1 MSPLP
6 VVEQLDV
13 FEQLVAGLS
22 SGTPPAG
29 IDQFDFEGGEKA
41 FRHRVVPAI
50 AFTAH
55 AALDAVYRQQLL
67 ILVAGVLAAAIRVMQ
82 QTLRR
87 LTVLQCHLKGGQR
100 DPAFEPFAQRPAD
113 HAAREQIEDYRQ
125 VQPTLPGSTDR

>member
-22 SGTPPAG
+22 SATPLAL

-41 FRHRVVPAI
+41 FRHRFVPAI

-67 ILVAGVLAAAIRVMQ
+67 ILVAGVLTAAIRVMQ

-87 LTVLQCHLKGGQR
+87 LPVLQCHLEGVQH
-100 DPAFEPFAQRPAD
+100 DAPFESYTQRPAD
-113 HAAREQIEDYRQ
+113 HATREQIEDYRQ
-125 VQPTLPGSTDR
+125 V

>member
-13 FEQLVAGLS
+13 FEQLVACLS
-22 SGTPPAG
+22 SGTPPAR

-41 FRHRVVPAI
+41 FRHRVVPAV

-55 AALDAVYRQQLL
+55 AAVDAVYRQQLL

-87 LTVLQCHLKGGQR
+87 LTVSQGHLR
-100 DPAFEPFAQRPAD
+100 AFSA
-113 HAAREQIEDYRQ
+113 
-125 VQPTLPGSTDR
+125 

>member
-6 VVEQLDV
+6 VVEQFDV

-87 LTVLQCHLKGGQR
+87 LTVLQCHLKGGECVGN
-100 DPAFEPFAQRPAD
+100 FVFG
-113 HAAREQIEDYRQ
+113 HN
-125 VQPTLPGSTDR
+125 